1 MGAIWLLCGYHPL
14 LSGVF
19 PYLPMVQ
26 FHLNHLDA
34 FVLCCLQCAHLET
47 SPSSYGSPS
56 TGLKLFWFYNL
67 QLLIPVSRVLCWPEN
82 RVTWMLEESLEGSW
96 CNLHTPPC
104 PWCTGNDS
112 ALQWR
117 FFCECVVAQLQTWS
131 GPAFRVLVPSSL
143 QTPGCSS
150 EEPLFLCC
158 VSFYFHHCLGHF

>member
-1 MGAIWLLCGYHPL
+1 MITLWLPSFAFWGLSIPPYGSVPPESLGRVRAL
-14 LSGVF
+14 LPAVCTFGDV
-19 PYLPMVQ
+19 
-26 FHLNHLDA
+26 
-34 FVLCCLQCAHLET
+34 T
-47 SPSSYGSPS
+47 SSYGSPS

-67 QLLIPVSRVLCWPEN
+67 QLLIPASWVLCWPEN
-82 RVTWMLEESLEGSW
+82 RVTWMLEESLGGSW

-131 GPAFRVLVPSSL
+131 GLAFRVLVPSSL